1 MTGLAY
7 PRENI
12 VLSKWSV
19 ALYTSLHYELLVLQS
34 WIVLLSVYSTQLWIT
49 PKFLLHDAVRGVILE
64 RDDALKQVL
73 LLEEEKVQVQERVT
87 FLEGEVVEASFN
99 ASAVNDSNDKLQQ
112 HIRAVERV
120 NALLTDSLNMACF
133 AQNQPNHN

>member
-1 MTGLAY
+1 MD
-7 PRENI
+7 
-12 VLSKWSV
+12 S
-19 ALYTSLHYELLVLQS
+19 ALETVFNTALDYTKV
-34 WIVLLSVYSTQLWIT
+34 
-49 PKFLLHDAVRGVILE
+49 LLHDAVRGVTLE
-64 RDDALKQVL
+64 RDDALKRVR

-112 HIRAVERV
+112 QIRAVERV